1 MIEYDSSAN
10 QIAAFTFRKSRIL
23 PIKDNI
29 RNQSISTKT
38 LINKIMLQ
46 IDMLMIRHS
55 KRH

>member
-23 PIKDNI
+23 PTKDNI
-29 RNQSISTKT
+29 RNQIISTKK